1 MRLQK
6 APFSTVHSKTICLRC
21 QMSPLLRVFL
31 NRFVLFSSVLV
42 WDGRPK
48 RVGKYSFSNENAS
61 VDVVSDLPYSY
72 SHSLIVNLPG
82 VSAIAGQNHFRFK
95 LVHIAACYS
104 CICTGE
110 YVWKKLEISKT
121 NYFCCYCYF
130 FLLASGLRE
139 IQDGKR
145 NWNALNY
152 RQVFSPSCVILCFGC
167 VLNSSIM
174 VYLVSRYFW

>member
-1 MRLQK
+1 MEGQNE
-6 APFSTVHSKTICLRC
+6 SE
-21 QMSPLLRVFL
+21 
-31 NRFVLFSSVLV
+31 
-42 WDGRPK
+42 
-48 RVGKYSFSNENAS
+48 SNENAS

-82 VSAIAGQNHFRFK
+82 VSTIAGQNHFRFK

-130 FLLASGLRE
+130 SLLASGLRE
-139 IQDGKR
+139 IQDGERTGRHWITDKFFTFVCNLVFWVR
-145 NWNALNY
+145 TQFKHYGIFGVQIFLITKNVFG
-152 RQVFSPSCVILCFGC
+152 RQTSV
-167 VLNSSIM
+167 
-174 VYLVSRYFW
+174 VYLGRRTFKNLYV

>member
-6 APFSTVHSKTICLRC
+6 APFSTVHSKTICLRF

-82 VSAIAGQNHFRFK
+82 VSTIAGQNHFRFK

-110 YVWKKLEISKT
+110 YAWKKLEISKT

-130 FLLASGLRE
+130 SLLASGLRE

-145 NWNALNY
+145 TGRHWITDKFFHL
-152 RQVFSPSCVILCFGC
+152 RL
-167 VLNSSIM
+167 
-174 VYLVSRYFW
+174 